1 MGVGIVLR
9 RLLAFLPSV
18 TVADLD
24 FELRRGCGFN
34 LLARLAFLPSAK
46 IRGGFG
52 PLYPSRRSA
61 TLGFLLFS
69 PKLEGTP
76 PN

>member
-46 IRGGFG
+46 IRGGG
-52 PLYPSRRSA
+52 GLAPC
-61 TLGFLLFS
+61 
-69 PKLEGTP
+69 TP
-76 PN
+76 PVDLPLWDFFFFYPN

>member
-1 MGVGIVLR
+1 MGDGGGDCFASPAGL
-9 RLLAFLPSV
+9 

-46 IRGGFG
+46 IRGGGVG

-61 TLGFLLFS
+61 TLGFLLFL

>member
-1 MGVGIVLR
+1 MADQGVGWGMGVGIVLR

-46 IRGGFG
+46 IRGGG
-52 PLYPSRRSA
+52 GWPPVPLP
-61 TLGFLLFS
+61 
-69 PKLEGTP
+69 
-76 PN
+76 